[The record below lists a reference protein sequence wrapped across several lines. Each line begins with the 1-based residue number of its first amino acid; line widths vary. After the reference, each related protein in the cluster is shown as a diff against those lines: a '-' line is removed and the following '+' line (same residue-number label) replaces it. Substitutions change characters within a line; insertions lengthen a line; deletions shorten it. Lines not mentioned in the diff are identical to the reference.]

1 MNNKAHYE
9 WQKCNLERITLKL
22 NIRTDADLIAA
33 LDGKAKATE
42 IKRLLRVAMA
52 LEEVNHDY

>member
-9 WQKCNLERITLKL
+9 WQKCNLEHITLKL

-42 IKRLLRVAMA
+42 IKRLLRVAIA
-52 LEEVNHDY
+52 SEEARNDD